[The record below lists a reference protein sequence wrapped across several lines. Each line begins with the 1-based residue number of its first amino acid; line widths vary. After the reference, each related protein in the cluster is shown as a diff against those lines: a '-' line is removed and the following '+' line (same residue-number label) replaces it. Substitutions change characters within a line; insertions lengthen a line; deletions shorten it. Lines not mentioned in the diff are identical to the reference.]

1 MTRPEFDDET
11 LMAFADGEADDVTR
25 ARIMR
30 AIATDPAVAAR
41 VEMFRASRA
50 RTSEALKPLA
60 QQAVPPGLKLSV
72 EAMIERDLESR
83 AQKAA
88 AASGIIDLAQ
98 KRAARKPMLTAPWFA
113 PLAACI
119 VLAVGAAAGYA
130 VGLTMPV
137 QDERE
142 FASIRDPAIMQA
154 LYEAPSGKL
163 VDLTPGRTLE
173 AVLSFQL
180 EDGTLCR
187 EFKLREPNAKG
198 VISIAC
204 LESDHWQTHLVMAA
218 TRPEEDYVP
227 AGSAETI
234 DAYLTSIHA
243 GSPLDGATEEKI
255 LRSLRHGSLGSRRQS

>member
-30 AIATDPAVAAR
+30 AMAADPAVASR

-50 RTSEALKPLA
+50 KLSDAIKPVA
-60 QQAVPPGLKLSV
+60 GSAVPPGLKLSV
-72 EAMIERDLESR
+72 EAMVERDAEAR
-83 AQKAA
+83 AFKTAQRVKVV
-88 AASGIIDLAQ
+88 DLAE
-98 KRAARKPMLTAPWFA
+98 RSARRTRSVQPRWLAPI
-113 PLAACI
+113 AACI
-119 VLAVGAAAGYA
+119 VLAMGAFGGYA
-130 VGLTMPV
+130 VGVALPALDDT
-137 QDERE
+137 E

-154 LYEAPSGKL
+154 LFEVPSGKQI
-163 VDLTPGRTLE
+163 DLKPGRTLE
-173 AVLSFQL
+173 PVLSFQL

-187 EFKLREPNAKG
+187 EYKLREPNAKG

-204 LESDHWQTHLVMAA
+204 LESDRWQTHLVMASA
-218 TRPEEDYVP
+218 RQEEGYVP

-243 GSPLDGATEEKI
+243 SSPLDGEAEKKI
-255 LRSLRHGSLGSRRQS
+255 LRSLQHKT